1 MKRLE
6 MLLQG
11 ECTSH
16 ILPFLWMKGED
27 NNTIGRELDRIEE
40 CGIREVCLE
49 SRPHPDFCG
58 PGWWE
63 NLDYVC
69 AEAKKRGMRLW
80 ILDDN
85 KFPTG
90 HANGGYEK
98 QPDKK
103 KLYLGERHMDIH
115 GPCRNGAV
123 LVGNFIPSDGKLLGI
138 LAVPKPDGESL
149 AVSGEGIIDLTS
161 RYQNGF
167 VYFDLPEGAYRLFI
181 LFTTR
186 KGGGRD
192 EYMNLIDSDSV
203 RVLIDEVYEKHY
215 ERYGEYFGSTI
226 AGFFSDEPEL
236 GNVPGYPFDDT
247 LGRKDQRLP
256 WSGEL
261 EAELRGKWGEDFLTS
276 LPALWYDSGEKTVRI
291 RSEYMDCMTGLV
303 EKCFSGQVGEWCA
316 EHGVEYIGH
325 IIEDDNAHTRMGCS
339 IGHYFREM
347 EGQHMAGID
356 VVHHQIVPGFTEPV
370 HQWIAGDRDGEFFHF
385 GLAKLGSSAAHIQG
399 NKKNRALCEIFGN
412 YGWAEGNSFMKWL
425 TNHMLVRGIN
435 EFTPHAFSMRYPDP
449 DCPPHFYAGGN
460 NPGFA
465 CFTWL
470 MKYMNRAAH
479 LLTGGVHLADAAV
492 LYHAESEWS
501 GGETM
506 FFQKPGRKLM
516 EAQLDYDVIPA
527 DVLMPGAGEFG
538 RRENGKD
545 MSCGD
550 GDVSAAG
557 KEGMPAADCARTK
570 EYACVEDGWL
580 CIREERY
587 SCLILPYARYLDG
600 RAVRFVSENAP
611 KGLRVFV
618 IDALPEGDT
627 LGNPLPENWKS
638 CVTVVPLWQIAEKV
652 EELEDAMGGRELSV
666 RSGDGTAAAGR
677 FPNLRSLAMRQPDG
691 LTAMY
696 FNESVSEKVC
706 AQVQVKNPAYG
717 AGRVTVYDP
726 WQNRA
731 ECFALQGGVIP
742 LNLEPGEAVFY
753 CLESSEAVAC
763 GLEPGEAAHCPGA
776 GEALLYSP
784 GKGGEKGEVP
794 ACEGAFPILAGRR
807 KLDVEWK
814 VSRWEQPHIVGEKA
828 EQEISQTEEQ
838 SVPVFEEAAVLRAGE
853 ELPNLNGP
861 DYWPSFVGIFRYETE
876 FEQKMEQGGRYYLV
890 LPEAS
895 DSVRVE
901 LNGAD
906 LGFLAGFPSRV
917 EITEALR
924 EGKNALV
931 LEVTNTLV
939 WRIKD
944 GASTHLQVPATGIT
958 AVPVIEWYEN

>member
-1 MKRLE
+1 MERLKV
-6 MLLQG
+6 LLKG
-11 ECTSH
+11 EYTSH
-16 ILPFLWMKGED
+16 ILPFFWMKGED
-27 NNTIGRELDRIEE
+27 NETIGRELDRVEE

-63 NLDYVC
+63 NLDYIC
-69 AEAKKRGMRLW
+69 ARAKKRGMKLW

-98 QPDKK
+98 QPEKK

-115 GPCRNGAV
+115 GPCRSGAV
-123 LVGNFIPSDGKLLGI
+123 LVENFIPSDGRLLGI
-138 LAVPKPDGESL
+138 LAAPKPDGETL
-149 AVSGEGIIDLTS
+149 AVSGEGILNLTS
-161 RYQNGF
+161 QYKNGF

-215 ERYGEYFGSTI
+215 ERYREYFGNTI

-247 LGRKDQRLP
+247 LGKKDQRLP

-261 EAELRGKWGEDFLTS
+261 EAELRGKWGEDFLTY
-276 LPALWYDSGEKTVRI
+276 LPALWYDSGEKTARL

-303 EKCFSGQVGEWCA
+303 RKCFSGQVGKWCE

-347 EGQHMAGID
+347 EGQHMAGVD

-465 CFTWL
+465 CFTQL
-470 MKYMNRAAH
+470 MKYMNRSAH
-479 LLTGGVHLADAAV
+479 LLSGGVHLADAAI

-506 FFQKPGRKLM
+506 YFQKPGRKLM

-527 DVLMPGAGEFG
+527 DVFVSGDGDPGRA
-538 RRENGKD
+538 ENGKD
-545 MSCGD
+545 TPCGD

-557 KEGMPAADCARTK
+557 KEGMQEADCAQAYGARAVDGVQAAEYDRAAECAHGEDCTRTK
-570 EYACVEDGWL
+570 EYARVEDGWL

-587 SCLILPYARYLDG
+587 FCLILPYAECLDS
-600 RAVRFVSENAP
+600 RVVRFVSENAP
-611 KGLRVFV
+611 KGLKVFV

-627 LGNPLPENWKS
+627 LGKPLPENWKS
-638 CVTVVPLWQIAEKV
+638 CVTVVPLGQIAEKV
-652 EELEDAMGGRELSV
+652 EELETAMGGREISV
-666 RSGDGTAAAGR
+666 RSWDGAATAGS
-677 FPNLRSLAMRQPDG
+677 FPNLRSLVMRQPDG
-691 LTAMY
+691 LTVMY

-706 AQVQVKNPAYG
+706 AQVGVENSAYG
-717 AGRVTVYDP
+717 KVTVYDP

-731 ECFALQGGVIP
+731 ECFALQGGGIP
-742 LNLEPGEAVFY
+742 LNLEPGEAMFY
-753 CLESSEAVAC
+753 CLE
-763 GLEPGEAAHCPGA
+763 PGDAKRCPGK
-776 GEALLYSP
+776 S
-784 GKGGEKGEVP
+784 GEKEDVP
-794 ACEGAFPILAGRR
+794 ACGVFPVLEGRR
-807 KLDVEWK
+807 ALDVDWK
-814 VSRWEQPHIVGEKA
+814 VSRWEQPQRVQPGE
-828 EQEISQTEEQ
+828 QPI
-838 SVPVFEEAAVLRAGE
+838 PVFEEAALLKAGE

-861 DYWPSFVGIFRYETE
+861 DYWPSFVGIYRYETG
-876 FEQKMEQGGRYYLV
+876 FEQAKEKGRRYYLV

-901 LNGAD
+901 LNGVD
-906 LGFLAGFPSRV
+906 LGFLAGFPARV
-917 EITEALR
+917 EITDALK
-924 EGKNALV
+924 EGENSLT
-931 LEVTNTLV
+931 LDVTNTLV

-958 AVPVIEWYEN
+958 AVPVIEWYT